1 MNVEISMNLN
11 FTKPLVEALDHRVEQ
26 DQKSQKKKKTE
37 KKEEKLLRPAV
48 VLGKPASAHKPRK
61 GPGGGTLRKVYFKWI
76 IWRRDKRSNFDKL
89 IHKFISYI

>member
-1 MNVEISMNLN
+1 MNLN
-11 FTKPLVEALDHRVEQ
+11 FFGLLPKLVVEALDHRVEQ

-61 GPGGGTLRKVYFKWI
+61 GPGGGTLRKVYFKWR
-76 IWRRDKRSNFDKL
+76 IWRRDKSSDFDE
-89 IHKFISYI
+89 